1 MDEKTDAAPPPRGA
15 DAPRGASGRVAPA
28 APPSSTGVPGD
39 PRFAALPGRPGKI
52 IAIHLSYAS
61 RADQRGRR
69 PQHPSYFFKP
79 SSSVAAS
86 GSTIER
92 PAGTELLAFEGEI
105 ALVIGA
111 PARRVPLAAAWS
123 HVAAVTAAND
133 FGLYDLRAN
142 DKGSNVRSKGRDGY
156 TPIGPA
162 LIDARAVDP
171 AALRLRTW
179 RNGELVQDDMSAGMI
194 FPLAQLVADLSQHF
208 TLEPG
213 DVILTGTPAG
223 SSVAVPGDVIEVEV
237 SVDGGPTSG
246 RLVTTVVQGQD
257 GFDPELGS
265 VPAADDLQRT
275 EAWGSREAA
284 GLPSEDAGPPPQP
297 APATADAAV
306 TRSGDFT
313 EVGRISAESPTYVKS
328 PDSVTGRGL
337 TGPEPTGLSP
347 ELRAKLEAAPVA
359 GLSAQ
364 LRKRGLNNVHID
376 GVSPLHPAPLNGT
389 PPNGIPLN
397 GAAPNGTPL
406 NGAPLSSTPL
416 SGAPLD
422 SSAKLV
428 GTARTLRFVPNRED
442 LFASHGGGYNAQKR
456 AFDAVGE
463 GEVLV
468 IEARGETGSGTL
480 GDVLTIRAHAR
491 GAAGIVT
498 DGGVRDA
505 AAVAAV
511 GIPVYSAGAHPAVL
525 GRKHVPWDADVA
537 VACGG
542 ATVLPGDV
550 VVGDADGVI
559 VIPRAMAEE
568 IVDAALAQEDEDA
581 WIAARVAEGH
591 PVDGLFPMNAE
602 WRARFDADR
611 ADEESR

>member
-1 MDEKTDAAPPPRGA
+1 MDERSDAAA
-15 DAPRGASGRVAPA
+15 IGRTP
-28 APPSSTGVPGD
+28 D
-39 PRFAALPGRPGKI
+39 PRFAALPGRPGKV

-79 SSSVAAS
+79 SSSIAAS

-111 PARRVPLAAAWS
+111 PARRVALDDAWA
-123 HVAAVTAAND
+123 HVAAITAAND

-142 DKGSNVRSKGRDGY
+142 DKGSNVRSKGGDGY
-156 TPIGPA
+156 TPIGPS

-171 AALRLRTW
+171 RELRIRTW
-179 RNGELVQDDMSAGMI
+179 LNGTLVQDDSSAGMI
-194 FPLAQLVADLSQHF
+194 FPLEQLVADLSQHF

-223 SSVAVPGDVIEVEV
+223 SSVAAPGDVVEVEV
-237 SVDGGPTSG
+237 SIEGGPSSG
-246 RLVTTVVQGQD
+246 RLVTTVVQGD
-257 GFDPELGS
+257 VPFDSELGS
-265 VPAADDLQRT
+265 LPAVDDLQRT

-284 GLPSEDAGPPPQP
+284 GLPPEEPAKSGHLAEAG
-297 APATADAAV
+297 
-306 TRSGDFT
+306 RSA
-313 EVGRISAESPTYVKS
+313 AESPAS
-328 PDSVTGRGL
+328 ARCPDL
-337 TGPEPTGLSP
+337 TE
-347 ELRAKLEAAPVA
+347 EVRQKLEAAPVA

-364 LRKRGLNNVHID
+364 LRKRGLNNVHLD
-376 GVSPLHPAPLNGT
+376 GVRPLHPE
-389 PPNGIPLN
+389 
-397 GAAPNGTPL
+397 
-406 NGAPLSSTPL
+406 S
-416 SGAPLD
+416 
-422 SSAKLV
+422 KLV

-463 GEVLV
+463 GEVIV
-468 IEARGETGSGTL
+468 IEARGEAGSGTL
-480 GDVLTIRAHAR
+480 GDILAIRAHAR

-511 GIPVYSAGAHPAVL
+511 GIPVFSSGAHPAVL
-525 GRKHVPWDADVA
+525 GRRHVPWDTDVA

-542 ATVLPGDV
+542 ATVEPGDV
-550 VVGDADGVI
+550 IVGDSDGVI
-559 VIPRAMAEE
+559 VIPRGIVEE
-568 IVDAALAQEDEDA
+568 VVDAALAQEDEDA

-602 WRARFDADR
+602 WRARFEAERPGSAAVSGERTTDPPQPSQ
-611 ADEESR
+611 ESAAVDGAEGGR